1 MNFDISSFAGTGLI
15 FLVLYL
21 LFTGLI
27 VALASWILYSV
38 VWRAVRR
45 GLRESGVGDVRY
57 E

>member
-1 MNFDISSFAGTGLI
+1 MNFDIASLANTGLI
-15 FLVLYL
+15 FLILYL

-38 VWRAVRR
+38 IWRAVRR

-57 E
+57 D